1 MIRFLVFTDLHYDDV
16 TDGDSRIEELLNAAK
31 RHDPDFIVSLGDL
44 CTPSKENA
52 IIPERFRSLGI
63 PFFSVIGNHETA
75 RYTLSEITDFYSVK
89 DPYYSVVFNGYKL
102 LFLNTCY
109 VNLDGQEEIFYKDN
123 FRSEGA
129 LYPVLPAEEIRWLKR
144 ELSDDMKYIVF
155 SHHSLVND
163 FPKRGVYNREE
174 VRKLFAGKQV
184 LLCLNGHDHGDAFS
198 FTDKI
203 PYMTVNSANYAW
215 LGTRI
220 ASSPELQEKYSY
232 LHGMLQYKQ
241 AMSAYIKIDDSEMR
255 ICGMDSEYL
264 SVTPDDIGLPE
275 YRWNGV
281 SIRPRIS
288 SHSVVPLRRG

>member
-16 TDGDSRIEELLNAAK
+16 NDGDNRIDEILETA
-31 RHDPDFIVSLGDL
+31 RQRDPDFIVSLGDL
-44 CTPSKENA
+44 CTPAKENA
-52 IIPERFRSLGI
+52 SIPERFRSSGK
-63 PFFSVIGNHETA
+63 PFYSVIGNHETA
-75 RYTLSEITDFYSVK
+75 RYTLSEITDFYSIK
-89 DPYYSVVFNGYKL
+89 DPYYSVVCNEYKL

-109 VNLDGQEEIFYKDN
+109 VNLSDREEIFYKDN

-129 LYPVLPAEEIRWLKR
+129 VYPVLPAEEVRWLKR

-163 FPKRGVYNREE
+163 FPKRGVYNRKE
-174 VRKLFAGKQV
+174 VRKLFEGRQV

-198 FTDKI
+198 FADKV

-215 LGTRI
+215 LGTQI

-232 LHGMLQYKQ
+232 LQGMLQYKQ
-241 AMSAYIKIDDSEMR
+241 AMSAYIEIDENEIR
-255 ICGMDSEYL
+255 IYGMDGEYL

-288 SHSVVPLRRG
+288 SHSVKI